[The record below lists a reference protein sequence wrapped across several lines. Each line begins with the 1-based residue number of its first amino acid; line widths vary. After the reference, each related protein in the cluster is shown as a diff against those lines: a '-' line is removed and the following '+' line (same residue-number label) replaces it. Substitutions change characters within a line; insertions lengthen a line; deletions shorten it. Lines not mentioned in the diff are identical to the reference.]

1 MDMKRTFRP
10 GGPTDRQIAAIHGDA
25 TPVPWALSWQLAEW
39 KANVAWRAVQHAS
52 DLDRDPENPYALAGV
67 RAAGREYLELRMAT
81 YDRRDCLMAT
91 IQ

>member
-1 MDMKRTFRP
+1 M
-10 GGPTDRQIAAIHGDA
+10 
-25 TPVPWALSWQLAEW
+25 
-39 KANVAWRAVQHAS
+39 AWRAVQHAS